1 MDKRVET
8 QAHAAPLTHA
18 DIRSI
23 LIGVMVAMFLA
34 ALDQTIVA
42 TALPTIGRDLGDVTH
57 LPWIVTTYL
66 LASTAVTPLYGKL
79 ADIHGRR
86 VMLLSGIIVF
96 MIGSIACALA
106 SNL

>member
-34 ALDQTIVA
+34 ALD
-42 TALPTIGRDLGDVTH
+42 
-57 LPWIVTTYL
+57 
-66 LASTAVTPLYGKL
+66 
-79 ADIHGRR
+79 
-86 VMLLSGIIVF
+86 
-96 MIGSIACALA
+96 
-106 SNL
+106 